1 MSISNLENMRQDIVK
16 VTKRGAA
23 VLNSSLL
30 NKGTAFT
37 QEERDL
43 LGLNGLLPP
52 HISSVE
58 EQIKRSYLN
67 FQQKR
72 SPLEKYECLVGL
84 MSRNEILF
92 YQFISRYPAEILPYI
107 YTPTVGEAAMQYSR
121 IYFHQRG
128 LYLSYPHID
137 KIEEIIFNYAL
148 DDVEVI
154 VVTDGERILGLG
166 DQGIGGM
173 TIPVGKLSLYTL
185 FGGIHP
191 ARTLPIVLDV
201 GTNNQDFLKDDLYL
215 GWRHE
220 RLSGL
225 EYDDFVDR
233 FIKAI
238 HKRYPKVLL
247 QWEDFGK
254 NNARPLLDRY
264 RDQILSFNDDIQ
276 GTAAVTLAA
285 LIAAV
290 NITKQN
296 LRDQRVVILG
306 GGSAGLGI
314 SDMIVTAM
322 VDEGLSIEEA
332 RRRIYIVEVDGLMDF
347 NSRNVSEAQKPYIKS
362 LAELKDWKVHSNRIS
377 FLDVV
382 TNVQP
387 SILIG
392 VCAQGGAFT
401 QEIIKEMSKHIDRPI
416 IFPLSN
422 PTSKAESTPKE
433 VIEWTEG
440 KAIIATGSPFDS
452 VEYKGKKIQIGQCN
466 NVYIFP
472 GVGLGVLGAQATQVT
487 DEMFLQAARTLAGFS
502 PALKD
507 PNASLF
513 PPVEKVREVSRHIAL
528 AVAKRACEQKL
539 ANCLP
544 EDLEMSIET
553 HIWEPHYPKYI

>member
-1 MSISNLENMRQDIVK
+1 
-16 VTKRGAA
+16 
-23 VLNSSLL
+23 
-30 NKGTAFT
+30 
-37 QEERDL
+37 
-43 LGLNGLLPP
+43 
-52 HISSVE
+52 
-58 EQIKRSYLN
+58 
-67 FQQKR
+67 
-72 SPLEKYECLVGL
+72 
-84 MSRNEILF
+84 
-92 YQFISRYPAEILPYI
+92 
-107 YTPTVGEAAMQYSR
+107 
-121 IYFHQRG
+121 
-128 LYLSYPHID
+128 
-137 KIEEIIFNYAL
+137 
-148 DDVEVI
+148 
-154 VVTDGERILGLG
+154 
-166 DQGIGGM
+166 
-173 TIPVGKLSLYTL
+173 
-185 FGGIHP
+185 
-191 ARTLPIVLDV
+191 LPIVLDV